1 MGLKGL
7 HDSHVRVLVNVFALT
22 GISFNEHP
30 FLYEMSSVPCKN
42 SFSAGFYSYQ
52 NGSYGLENLREQSHV
67 FNRRWC
73 CILISKVIPGLRVL

>member
-22 GISFNEHP
+22 GISLNEHP
-30 FLYEMSSVPCKN
+30 FLYEMSGVPCKN

-52 NGSYGLENLREQSHV
+52 NGSYGLENLREQSHEFNLTVAGVV
-67 FNRRWC
+67 F
-73 CILISKVIPGLRVL
+73 